1 MLITDT
7 EQRTI
12 FILGICTILYY
23 LQESKPDTYRIIVEI
38 FKNEDKPVIDYLD
51 RYFTE
56 RPSLFFE
63 LYSRYSTA
71 KSEVELRQRTENL
84 KENSKRYNHIQH

>member
-12 FILGICTILYY
+12 FILGICATLYY
-23 LQESKPDTYRIIVEI
+23 LQESKPDTYRIIVEM

-63 LYSRYSTA
+63 LYNRYSTA
-71 KSEVELRQRTENL
+71 KSEVELRQRTERL
-84 KENSKRYNHIQH
+84 KEDSKRYNHIQH